1 MSVALPRKASDRR
14 PATVTATAGVL
25 GFLGLSA
32 TAGGAAMLFGVGD
45 AAPPS
50 DWLDAIPVVDSW
62 FAPGLVLGVGFGL
75 GSLIAT
81 YGVLRRPR
89 WAWLRPVERLSGHH
103 WSWLATVLIG
113 LGQVGWIALELVYLP
128 EPSMLQ
134 AVYGVVGVA
143 LVLLS
148 LHPAVRHHLAVQ
160 DDEGALTA

>member
-1 MSVALPRKASDRR
+1 MSVALSRKASDRR

-32 TAGGAAMLFGVGD
+32 AAGGAAMLSGIGD
-45 AAPPS
+45 AAPPG

-62 FAPGLVLGVGFGL
+62 LVPGLVLGVGFGL
-75 GSLIAT
+75 GSLVAT
-81 YGVLRRPR
+81 FGVLRRPR

-103 WSWLATVLIG
+103 WSWLATLLIG
-113 LGQVGWIALELVYLP
+113 LGQVVWIALELVYLP

-148 LHPAVRHHLAVQ
+148 LHPAVRRYLAVQ
-160 DDEGALTA
+160 DEAAR